1 MCSSVCQRSLANVK
15 VASGKAPIIGARL
28 FGNRIE
34 PKLGP
39 CDESVI
45 RNKEAAPRP
54 LCATHVARWWT
65 FQAIFQTVS
74 LSTYSYMDVRRGLV
88 GKSCKERTYKYNL
101 SWKLI
106 TEYE

>member
-1 MCSSVCQRSLANVK
+1 MLSRRNVWRRREARMCSSVCQRSLANVK

-39 CDESVI
+39 CGESVI

-54 LCATHVARWWT
+54 LCATHYAQSWSFLV
-65 FQAIFQTVS
+65 IFRTVS
-74 LSTYSYMDVRRGLV
+74 LGTSLDRCQRLRASVNR
-88 GKSCKERTYKYNL
+88 ERFRV
-101 SWKLI
+101 
-106 TEYE
+106 